1 MNFFCEYCGCRINAE
16 KDAKCPNCGASYK
29 QNKKFI
35 ELEQKK
41 KETEEFVEQVT
52 KETYHHVKNAFKT
65 SKYIFL
71 VIVIMVILIFG
82 FAFFSMFSINDGGFE
97 KNGFKSITTTVHES
111 AQNENYKLEVVSFK
125 TVEDVFD
132 KLDDSYEYLEFS
144 LTLQN
149 LSNEE
154 LIRED
159 VECIVDGIAQENQ
172 TLSGIST
179 LPMFIS
185 EDLTVKGTATFAVP
199 KNATGYDIKY
209 GSDVVVHVSKSRK

>member
-52 KETYHHVKNAFKT
+52 KETFYHVKNTFKT
-65 SKYIFL
+65 SKCIFI

-111 AQNENYKLEVVSFK
+111 AQNENSEHIEETSENLTEINISDEIVKMRMKLEQLRQKKKS
-125 TVEDVFD
+125 
-132 KLDDSYEYLEFS
+132 LENDNEN
-144 LTLQN
+144 LTCKINDLRMIIERI
-149 LSNEE
+149 SNE
-154 LIRED
+154 
-159 VECIVDGIAQENQ
+159 N
-172 TLSGIST
+172 
-179 LPMFIS
+179 
-185 EDLTVKGTATFAVP
+185 
-199 KNATGYDIKY
+199 
-209 GSDVVVHVSKSRK
+209 